1 MMQSTNSNKYSSSN
15 RDEIDL
21 REIFNILSE
30 GKWIIVAATS
40 FASILAITYSLSLP
54 NLYQSTTLLN
64 PVQGQENMSSA
75 LNNFSSLASLTGLN
89 LPSSSGERNSVKAIK
104 KLQSLSFFEQNIM
117 PNINLSN
124 LMAIKSWNKD
134 SKALIYDENIYDVYK
149 DKWLIDYSD
158 SKKSMPSSQD
168 SFAVFYGKNLSINED
183 SITGF
188 ITLSVKHQSP
198 YIAQKWA
205 KLTVDQI
212 NSFYREKDKAE
223 AEASVKYLNE
233 QITKTNFVEI
243 KLAIAALLQL
253 ETQKLTL
260 IEANQYYVFDYIDPP
275 AVMEKKAEPNRS
287 LICMLGAFIGSILGS
302 VLVLIKNYRSKKA
315 A

>member
-1 MMQSTNSNKYSSSN
+1 MQSTNSNKYSSSN

-21 REIFNILSE
+21 REIFNILFE

-40 FASILAITYSLSLP
+40 FASIIAITYSLSLP

-89 LPSSSGERNSVKAIK
+89 LPSSSGESNSVKAIK

-124 LMAIKSWNKD
+124 LMAIRSWNKD

-183 SITGF
+183 PITGF

-205 KLTVDQI
+205 RLTVDQI

-233 QITKTNFVEI
+233 QIAKTNFVEI

-260 IEANQYYVFDYIDPP
+260 IEANEAYVFDYIDPP